1 MFLPDAAQ
9 ALAAIAPPAPPLA
22 VMIGPEGG
30 FDEREGAMARAHGF
44 HALRLGPRVLRAD
57 TAAAAALA
65 VVQSAWGDW
74 R

>member
-1 MFLPDAAQ
+1 MRAKRAA
-9 ALAAIAPPAPPLA
+9 
-22 VMIGPEGG
+22 
-30 FDEREGAMARAHGF
+30 ARAQGF